1 MVRNPFVFLLDE
13 PLSNLD
19 TKLRNQMRTE
29 IVQLH
34 QRLGK
39 TFVYVTHDQIEAM
52 TMGDR
57 IVVMKDGFI
66 KQVDKPQNVYD
77 KPYNLFVAGFIGAP
91 QMNFIDV
98 LVSEKNGDYCVG
110 FHSYLFKLPR
120 GKVDAQ
126 SFQEYVGK
134 IVVMGI
140 RPENLNLADTF
151 ASDNIFEAKVVI
163 AEMLGQEIQLLLDC
177 GDVKFKTKVPPD
189 KNAPPKKGI
198 ALFFSILFREYK
210 NLIVVNLI
218 FILFSLPVITIGP
231 AFAGMIHVIFKIIR
245 DRPVFPFSD
254 FIDGFKKIFG
264 SPSYTPCCLLLHWAW
279 LLSLWYY
286 LSLTSPPPFL
296 YIPMALSV
304 GLLMMLVIASF
315 YCMIMIVT
323 IKLPLT
329 KIIKNSFLLSVA
341 CFPRSM
347 LMFAIMS
354 STLLLIALFFPVS
367 LLLLLVGYFSIVNF
381 IICYNA
387 LKCLDKYIAVQPK
400 DEKTKTVN
408 EE

>member
-1 MVRNPFVFLLDE
+1 MAGIFGLFDF
-13 PLSNLD
+13 
-19 TKLRNQMRTE
+19 TKE
-29 IVQLH
+29 
-34 QRLGK
+34 G
-39 TFVYVTHDQIEAM
+39 
-52 TMGDR
+52 
-57 IVVMKDGFI
+57 
-66 KQVDKPQNVYD
+66 P
-77 KPYNLFVAGFIGAP
+77 
-91 QMNFIDV
+91 
-98 LVSEKNGDYCVG
+98 
-110 FHSYLFKLPR
+110 
-120 GKVDAQ
+120 
-126 SFQEYVGK
+126 
-134 IVVMGI
+134 GI
-140 RPENLNLADTF
+140 
-151 ASDNIFEAKVVI
+151 
-163 AEMLGQEIQLLLDC
+163 
-177 GDVKFKTKVPPD
+177 D

-210 NLIVVNLI
+210 NLMVVNLI

-254 FIDGFKKIFG
+254 FIDGFKKNFRQ
-264 SPSYTPCCLLLHWAW
+264 SFVYTMLFTTALGLAIIT
-279 LLSLWYY
+279 LWYY
-286 LSLTSPPPFL
+286 LSSSSPPPFL

-341 CFPRSM
+341 CFPRSI
-347 LMFAIMS
+347 LMFAIVS

>member
-254 FIDGFKKIFG
+254 FIDGFKKNFRQSFVYTMLFTTTLGLAIIFMVLSELNQPAPFSLYSDG
-264 SPSYTPCCLLLHWAW
+264 FVRRFADDACDSKLLLYDHD
-279 LLSLWYY
+279 
-286 LSLTSPPPFL
+286 
-296 YIPMALSV
+296 
-304 GLLMMLVIASF
+304 
-315 YCMIMIVT
+315 
-323 IKLPLT
+323 
-329 KIIKNSFLLSVA
+329 
-341 CFPRSM
+341 
-347 LMFAIMS
+347 
-354 STLLLIALFFPVS
+354 
-367 LLLLLVGYFSIVNF
+367 
-381 IICYNA
+381 CYNQA
-387 LKCLDKYIAVQPK
+387 STYQDNKKFIFVISRLFPQEYVNVCNNVINA
-400 DEKTKTVN
+400 TVN
-408 EE
+408 SAIFPGIAIIAISRLFLNCKFHHLLQRS